1 MGWIGE
7 AAYTK
12 TITNNCPILVLYLK
26 EFKSIDISPVVQI
39 ILRITSIENMLL
51 QLHLDFLQDLEGLF
65 VAT

>member
-12 TITNNCPILVLYLK
+12 TITNNCQILVLNLK
-26 EFKSIDISPVVQI
+26 EFMSIDISPVIQI

-51 QLHLDFLQDLEGLF
+51 QLYLDFLQDLEGLF

>member
-12 TITNNCPILVLYLK
+12 TITNNCQILVLNLK

-39 ILRITSIENMLL
+39 ILRITSIENILL
-51 QLHLDFLQDLEGLF
+51 QLYLDFLQDLEVLF